1 MTTIIRPVFQMFVRD
16 LSEHNKEKAK
26 KLHYNRRGDGRQ
38 LIIAKEVKEGVLNDF
53 DGRAFNNSPENF
65 PSYKRYLNKLKK
77 KKKMTYWKC
86 DKTLR
91 MANARKDKSFIE
103 GRTYQEIENDPLIL
117 TDEQKIAH
125 IITGKWLTH
134 FSRSDEDR

>member
-1 MTTIIRPVFQMFVRD
+1 MFVRD
-16 LSEHNKEKAK
+16 LSEYNKEKAK
-26 KLHYNRRGDGRQ
+26 KLHYDRRGDGRR
-38 LIIAKEVKEGVLNDF
+38 LIIAKEVRDGVLDDF
-53 DGRAFNNSPENF
+53 NCRVLNNSPESL

-86 DKTLR
+86 DKTLK

-103 GRTYQEIENDPLIL
+103 GRIYQETDSDPLIL

-125 IITGKWLTH
+125 IITGEWLTH
-134 FSRSDEDR
+134 FSRSDEDK

>member
-1 MTTIIRPVFQMFVRD
+1 MFVRD